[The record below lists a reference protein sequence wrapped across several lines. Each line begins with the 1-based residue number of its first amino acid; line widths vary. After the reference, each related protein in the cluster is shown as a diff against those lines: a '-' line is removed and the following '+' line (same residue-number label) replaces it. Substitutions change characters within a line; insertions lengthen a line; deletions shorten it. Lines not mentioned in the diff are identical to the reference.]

1 MPADLRTAPDR
12 SGAAAAAA
20 GAAAHECAP
29 APRRPPQRR
38 PRGVV
43 VGALLAAT
51 ALAVLVQVLVRFVL
65 TAVGIN
71 ISAPW
76 TERRSAALHA
86 DLDGLP
92 RRRGSAA
99 RRAQMIRA
107 RGSLV
112 RRLPARIGVPI
123 PLTPRS
129 ALSVAFFVLLIWV
142 GLPFVRARPHR
153 DEPPVMNLEK
163 SIVYWALPVGAGLM
177 ILNSLALVLETVL
190 ERRDIRFAADGPAV
204 D

>member
-1 MPADLRTAPDR
+1 MTARYMSALLRLVDR
-12 SGAAAAAA
+12 LNAVLA
-20 GAAAHECAP
+20 
-29 APRRPPQRR
+29 
-38 PRGVV
+38 VV

-76 TERRSAALHA
+76 TEEIARYTLIWMVFLGA
-86 DLDGLP
+86 GV
-92 RRRGSAA
+92 GC
-99 RRAQMIRA
+99 RRAQMIA
-107 RGSLV
+107 LEFLV

-123 PLTPRS
+123 RYATI
-129 ALSVAFFVLLIWV
+129 ALSIAFFVLLIGV
-142 GLPFVRARPHR
+142 GLPFVELGRT
-153 DEPPVMNLEK
+153 ETSPVMNVEK

-190 ERRDIRFAADGPAV
+190 DRRDIRFAAH
-204 D
+204 